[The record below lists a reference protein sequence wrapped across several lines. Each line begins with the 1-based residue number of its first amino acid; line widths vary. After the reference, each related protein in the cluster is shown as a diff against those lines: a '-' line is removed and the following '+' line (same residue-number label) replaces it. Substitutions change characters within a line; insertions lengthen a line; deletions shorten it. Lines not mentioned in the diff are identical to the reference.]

1 MNAYGSY
8 ALERPNEIQFIA
20 VAEPDDTKRSMFA
33 KKHNIP
39 PELQFKSWD
48 DLLAQEKLCQAL
60 LICTQD
66 RDHYAPTMKAIERGY
81 DILLEKPMSP
91 NPVES
96 LEMAERANQTNQVLT
111 VCHVLRYSTFFT
123 ELKNIIEDKHTIGDI
138 MTINWT
144 ENVGYYHQA

>member
-1 MNAYGSY
+1 
-8 ALERPNEIQFIA
+8 
-20 VAEPDDTKRSMFA
+20 
-33 KKHNIP
+33 
-39 PELQFKSWD
+39 
-48 DLLAQEKLCQAL
+48 
-60 LICTQD
+60 
-66 RDHYAPTMKAIERGY
+66 TMKAIERGY

-144 ENVGYYHQA
+144 ENVGYYHQAHSFVRGNWRNSEESSSMLLQKCCHDMDLIQWLVQADCEKVSSFGRLSYFNEKYAPKGAGDRCVACPI